1 MKKNITINFFG
12 TLYAIDEDAYELLN
26 RYLGDMKKYFS
37 RKEGGEEIA
46 DDIEHRVAELMLEL
60 KNDGRE
66 PIDIELVKE
75 IIGRI
80 GNPEELDDVASEE
93 GGESPTTGHRGREWF
108 SEQVS
113 KKRLYCNPDDKMLC
127 GVLSGISCYLG
138 IDPVWVRLA
147 VVALAILPIPFIY
160 ISFWTVL
167 IVYVILALIIPE
179 AKTPEERLRMHG
191 KPVTMENLNEEI
203 VSSADE
209 SERPAPKR
217 SKSSTFFDGL
227 VQVLV
232 VLIKAFLIF
241 MLASLALGG
250 FALLLLVL
258 FGASFFGVF
267 FNSGL
272 VRHTLGMGS
281 LGMGDSDLMILEHI
295 AGNGLT
301 WVSGIAFF
309 VAALVLVI
317 LIVHAIMRVM
327 GKGKSLGRMLWI
339 YLVVF
344 FVSLIIGFSSLVGF
358 GMEMDYT
365 SKQIHQE
372 YREQREE
379 QRNQEEIDWLTD
391 RGWEVIAHDHTNS
404 YMKRSEHYSG
414 DRSKEYIDGFSEHPN
429 MLYTV
434 ERTVRITPGIYSLEA
449 AVRTNGEGPEIYAFN
464 SKGERLSASFP
475 VYANYGG
482 EIWQEAMVRMEN
494 DSTLT
499 GEVKRIAEANR
510 KRGHGWSRVHINNI
524 EVTDSI
530 IRYGVTNRNGATG
543 YWNGTWFSATD
554 FKLSKVK

>member
-26 RYLGDMKKYFS
+26 RYLGDMKRYFS

-66 PIDIELVKE
+66 PIDIALVKE

-80 GNPEELDDVASEE
+80 GNPEELDEASGE
-93 GGESPTTGHRGREWF
+93 GESGSATGHRGREWF

-113 KKRLYCNPDDKMLC
+113 KKRLYCNPDDKLLC
-127 GVLSGISCYLG
+127 GVLSGIACYLG
-138 IDPVWVRLA
+138 IDPVWVRLI

-167 IVYVILALIIPE
+167 IIYVILALIVPE

-203 VSSADE
+203 VSSADGT
-209 SERPAPKR
+209 ERPVVKR
-217 SKSSTFFDGL
+217 SGF
-227 VQVLV
+227 VQVLI
-232 VLIKAFLIF
+232 VLIKAILIF
-241 MLASLALGG
+241 VLASMAFGFFAFLA
-250 FALLLLVL
+250 VIL
-258 FGASFFGVF
+258 FGASFFGMI
-267 FNSGL
+267 FNVHNPVL
-272 VRHTLGMGS
+272 QHAM
-281 LGMGDSDLMILEHI
+281 DSDELMMFDAI
-295 AGNGLT
+295 ANNGFT
-301 WVSGIAFF
+301 WVSGIALF
-309 VAALVLVI
+309 VAALVIVI
-317 LIVHAIMRVM
+317 LIIHVIMRVL

-339 YLVVF
+339 YLAIF
-344 FVSLIIGFSSLVGF
+344 FVSLIVGISSLVGF
-358 GMEMDYT
+358 GMEMDYK
-365 SKQIHQE
+365 SDQIDQE

-379 QRNQEEIDWLTD
+379 RRNQEEIDWLTD
-391 RGWEVIAHDHTNS
+391 RGWEVIAHDHTYN
-404 YMKRSEHYSG
+404 YMKSTEHYSG

-434 ERTVRITPGIYSLEA
+434 ERTVRITPGIYALEA

-464 SKGERLSASFP
+464 GWGERLSASFP
-475 VYANYGG
+475 VYANSGG

-510 KRGHGWSRVHINNI
+510 KRGHGWSRVRIDNI

>member
-26 RYLGDMKKYFS
+26 RYLGDMKRYFS

-66 PIDIELVKE
+66 PIDIALVKE

-80 GNPEELDDVASEE
+80 GNPEELDEASGE
-93 GGESPTTGHRGREWF
+93 GESGSATGHRGREWF

-113 KKRLYCNPDDKMLC
+113 KKRLYCNPDDKLLC
-127 GVLSGISCYLG
+127 GVLSGIACYLG
-138 IDPVWVRLA
+138 IDPVWVRLI

-203 VSSADE
+203 VSSADGT
-209 SERPAPKR
+209 ERPVVKR
-217 SKSSTFFDGL
+217 SGF
-227 VQVLV
+227 VQVLI
-232 VLIKAFLIF
+232 VLIKAILIF
-241 MLASLALGG
+241 VLASMAFGFFAFLA
-250 FALLLLVL
+250 VIL
-258 FGASFFGVF
+258 FGASFFGMI
-267 FNSGL
+267 FNVHNPVL
-272 VRHTLGMGS
+272 QHAM
-281 LGMGDSDLMILEHI
+281 DSDELMMFDAI
-295 AGNGLT
+295 ANNGFT
-301 WVSGIAFF
+301 WVSGIALF
-309 VAALVLVI
+309 VAALVIVI
-317 LIVHAIMRVM
+317 LIIHVIMRVL

-339 YLVVF
+339 YLAIF
-344 FVSLIIGFSSLVGF
+344 FVSLIVGISSLVGF
-358 GMEMDYT
+358 GIEMEYKSD
-365 SKQIHQE
+365 QINQE

-379 QRNQEEIDWLTD
+379 RRNQEEIDWLTD
-391 RGWEVIAHDHTNS
+391 RGWEVIAHDHTYN
-404 YMKRSEHYSG
+404 YMKSSEHYSG

-434 ERTVRITPGIYSLEA
+434 ERTVRITPGIYALEA

-475 VYANYGG
+475 VYANSGG
-482 EIWQEAMVRMEN
+482 EIWLEAMVRMEN

-510 KRGHGWSRVHINNI
+510 KRGHGWSRVRINNI

>member
-26 RYLGDMKKYFS
+26 RYLGDMKRYFS

-80 GNPEELDDVASEE
+80 GNPEELDEASGEGE
-93 GGESPTTGHRGREWF
+93 GGSTTGHRGREWF

-113 KKRLYCNPDDKMLC
+113 KKRLYCNPDDKLLC
-127 GVLSGISCYLG
+127 GVLSGIACYLG
-138 IDPVWVRLA
+138 IDPVWVRLI

-160 ISFWTVL
+160 ISFWTIL
-167 IVYVILALIIPE
+167 ILYFVLALIIPE

-203 VSSADE
+203 VNGADGT
-209 SERPAPKR
+209 ERPAANR
-217 SKSSTFFDGL
+217 SKSSMVLDGL
-227 VQVLV
+227 FKVLIL
-232 VLIKAFLIF
+232 LIKAILIL
-241 MLASLALGG
+241 MLAPLILIAFLFLLTVLLGAGALG
-250 FALLLLVL
+250 FI
-258 FGASFFGVF
+258 S
-267 FNSGL
+267 NSGIA
-272 VRHTLGMGS
+272 RHAMGIGNHDQMF
-281 LGMGDSDLMILEHI
+281 LDAI
-295 AGNGLT
+295 ASNGFT
-301 WVSGIAFF
+301 WVSGISLFIA
-309 VAALVLVI
+309 VLVLVI
-317 LIVHAIMRVM
+317 LIIHAIMRIL

-339 YLVVF
+339 YLAIF
-344 FVSLIIGFSSLVGF
+344 FVSLIVGISSLVGF
-358 GMEMDYT
+358 GVEMDYK
-365 SKQIHQE
+365 SDQIHQE
-372 YREQREE
+372 YNEQREE
-379 QRNQEEIDWLTD
+379 RRNQEEIDWLTD
-391 RGWEVIAHDHTNS
+391 RGWEIIAHDHTYN
-404 YMKRSEHYSG
+404 YMKSTEHYSG

-429 MLYTV
+429 MLYTL

-464 SKGERLSASFP
+464 SKGERLSAPFP
-475 VYANYGG
+475 VYANSGG

-499 GEVKRIAEANR
+499 GDVKRMAEANR
-510 KRGHGWSRVHINNI
+510 KRGHGWSRVRIDNI

-543 YWNGTWFSATD
+543 FWNGTWFSATD

>member
-26 RYLGDMKKYFS
+26 RYLGDMKRYFS

-66 PIDIELVKE
+66 PIDIALVKE

-80 GNPEELDDVASEE
+80 GNPEELDEASGE
-93 GGESPTTGHRGREWF
+93 GENGSATGHRGREWF

-113 KKRLYCNPDDKMLC
+113 KKRLYCNPDDKLLC
-127 GVLSGISCYLG
+127 GVLSGIACYLG
-138 IDPVWVRLA
+138 IDPVWVRLI

-167 IVYVILALIIPE
+167 IIYFVLALIIPE

-203 VSSADE
+203 VSSADGT
-209 SERPAPKR
+209 ERPVVKR
-217 SKSSTFFDGL
+217 SGF
-227 VQVLV
+227 VQVLI
-232 VLIKAFLIF
+232 VLIKAILIF
-241 MLASLALGG
+241 VLASMAFGFFAFLALI
-250 FALLLLVL
+250 L
-258 FGASFFGVF
+258 FGASFFGMI
-267 FNSGL
+267 FNVHNPVL
-272 VRHTLGMGS
+272 QHAM
-281 LGMGDSDLMILEHI
+281 DSDELMMFDAI
-295 AGNGLT
+295 ANNGFT
-301 WVSGIAFF
+301 WVSGIALF
-309 VAALVLVI
+309 VAALVIVI
-317 LIVHAIMRVM
+317 LIVHVIMRVL

-339 YLVVF
+339 YLAIF
-344 FVSLIIGFSSLVGF
+344 FVSLIVGISSLVGF
-358 GMEMDYT
+358 GIEMEYKSD
-365 SKQIHQE
+365 QIDQE

-379 QRNQEEIDWLTD
+379 RRTQEEIDWLTD
-391 RGWEVIAHDHTNS
+391 RGWEVIAHDHTYN
-404 YMKRSEHYSG
+404 YMKSSEHYSG

-434 ERTVRITPGIYSLEA
+434 ERTVRITPGIYALEA

-475 VYANYGG
+475 VYANSGG

-510 KRGHGWSRVHINNI
+510 KRGHGWSRVRIDNI

>member
-26 RYLGDMKKYFS
+26 RYLGDMKRYFS

-66 PIDIELVKE
+66 PIDIALVKE

-80 GNPEELDDVASEE
+80 GNPEELDEASGE
-93 GGESPTTGHRGREWF
+93 GESGSATGHRGREWF

-113 KKRLYCNPDDKMLC
+113 KKRLYCNPDDKLLC
-127 GVLSGISCYLG
+127 GVLSGIACYLG
-138 IDPVWVRLA
+138 IDPVWVRLI

-167 IVYVILALIIPE
+167 IIYFVLALIIPE

-203 VSSADE
+203 VNRTDGT
-209 SERPAPKR
+209 ERPADKH
-217 SKSSTFFDGL
+217 SGF
-227 VQVLV
+227 VQVLI
-232 VLIKAFLIF
+232 VLIKAILIF
-241 MLASLALGG
+241 MLASIAFGG
-250 FALLLLVL
+250 FALLLMVL
-258 FGASFFGVF
+258 FGASFLGFVFNGGVA
-267 FNSGL
+267 
-272 VRHTLGMGS
+272 RHAFGMGNH
-281 LGMGDSDLMILEHI
+281 DLMMVDAI
-295 AGNGLT
+295 ANNGLT
-301 WVSGIAFF
+301 WVSGIALF

-317 LIVHAIMRVM
+317 LIVHAIMRVL

-339 YLVVF
+339 YLAIF
-344 FVSLIIGFSSLVGF
+344 FVSLIVGISSLVGF
-358 GMEMDYT
+358 GVEMDYT
-365 SKQIHQE
+365 SKQMRQE
-372 YREQREE
+372 YNEQREE
-379 QRNQEEIDWLTD
+379 RRNQEEIDWLTD
-391 RGWEVIAHDHTNS
+391 RGWEVIAHDHTYN
-404 YMKRSEHYSG
+404 YMKSSEHYSG

-449 AVRTNGEGPEIYAFN
+449 AVRTNGEGPEVYAFN
-464 SKGERLSASFP
+464 SKGERLSAPFP
-475 VYANYGG
+475 VYANSGG

-510 KRGHGWSRVHINNI
+510 KRGYGWSRVHIDNI

-554 FKLSKVK
+554 FKLKKVK

>member
-26 RYLGDMKKYFS
+26 RYLGDMKRYFS

-46 DDIEHRVAELMLEL
+46 DDIEHRVAELMVEL

-80 GNPEELDDVASEE
+80 GNPEELDETS
-93 GGESPTTGHRGREWF
+93 GKGENGSATGHRGREWF

-113 KKRLYCNPDDKMLC
+113 KKRLYCNPDDKLLC
-127 GVLSGISCYLG
+127 GVLSGIACYLG
-138 IDPVWVRLA
+138 IDPVWVRLI

-167 IVYVILALIIPE
+167 IIYFVLALIIPE

-203 VSSADE
+203 VNGADGT
-209 SERPAPKR
+209 ERPATNR
-217 SKSSTFFDGL
+217 SKSSVVLDGL
-227 VQVLV
+227 FKVLI
-232 VLIKAFLIF
+232 VLIKAILIL
-241 MLASLALGG
+241 MLAPLILIAFLFLLTVLLGAGTLG
-250 FALLLLVL
+250 FM
-258 FGASFFGVF
+258 G
-267 FNSGL
+267 NSGIA
-272 VRHTLGMGS
+272 RHAMGMGNRDQMF
-281 LGMGDSDLMILEHI
+281 LDAI
-295 AGNGLT
+295 ASNGFT
-301 WVSGIAFF
+301 WVSGISLFIA
-309 VAALVLVI
+309 VLVLVI
-317 LIVHAIMRVM
+317 LIIHAIMRIL

-339 YLVVF
+339 YLAIF
-344 FVSLIIGFSSLVGF
+344 FVSLIVGISSLVGF
-358 GMEMDYT
+358 GVEMDYK
-365 SKQIHQE
+365 SDQIRQE
-372 YREQREE
+372 YNEQREE
-379 QRNQEEIDWLTD
+379 RRNQEEIDWLTD
-391 RGWEVIAHDHTNS
+391 RGWEVIAHDHTYN
-404 YMKRSEHYSG
+404 YMKSSEHYSG

-434 ERTVRITPGIYSLEA
+434 ERTVRITPGIYALEA
-449 AVRTNGEGPEIYAFN
+449 AVRTNGEGPEIYVFN

-475 VYANYGG
+475 VYANSGG

-494 DSTLT
+494 DNTLT

-510 KRGHGWSRVHINNI
+510 KRGHGWSRVRIDNI

>member
-26 RYLGDMKKYFS
+26 RYLGDMKRYFS

-66 PIDIELVKE
+66 PIDIALVKE

-80 GNPEELDDVASEE
+80 GNPEELDEASGE
-93 GGESPTTGHRGREWF
+93 GESGSATGHRGREWF

-113 KKRLYCNPDDKMLC
+113 KKRLYCNPDDKLLC
-127 GVLSGISCYLG
+127 GVLSGIACYLG
-138 IDPVWVRLA
+138 IDPVWVRLI

-167 IVYVILALIIPE
+167 IIYVILALIIPE

-203 VSSADE
+203 VNRTDGT
-209 SERPAPKR
+209 ERPADKH
-217 SKSSTFFDGL
+217 SGF
-227 VQVLV
+227 VQVLI
-232 VLIKAFLIF
+232 VLIKAILIF
-241 MLASLALGG
+241 MLASIAFGG
-250 FALLLLVL
+250 FALLLMVL
-258 FGASFFGVF
+258 FGASFLGFVFNGGVA
-267 FNSGL
+267 
-272 VRHTLGMGS
+272 RHAFGMGNH
-281 LGMGDSDLMILEHI
+281 DLMMVDAI
-295 AGNGLT
+295 ANNGLT
-301 WVSGIAFF
+301 WVSGIALF

-317 LIVHAIMRVM
+317 LIVHAIMSVL

-339 YLVVF
+339 YLAIF
-344 FVSLIIGFSSLVGF
+344 FVSLIVGISSLVGF
-358 GMEMDYT
+358 GVEMDYT
-365 SKQIHQE
+365 SKQMRQE
-372 YREQREE
+372 YNEQREE
-379 QRNQEEIDWLTD
+379 RRNQEEIDWLTD
-391 RGWEVIAHDHTNS
+391 RGWEVIAHDHTYN
-404 YMKRSEHYSG
+404 YMKSSEHYSG

-434 ERTVRITPGIYSLEA
+434 ERTVRITPGIYALEA

-475 VYANYGG
+475 VYANSGG

-510 KRGHGWSRVHINNI
+510 KRGHGWSRVRIDNI

>member
-26 RYLGDMKKYFS
+26 RYLGDMKRYFS

-66 PIDIELVKE
+66 PIDIALVKE

-80 GNPEELDDVASEE
+80 GNPEELDEASGE
-93 GGESPTTGHRGREWF
+93 GESGSATGHRGREWF

-113 KKRLYCNPDDKMLC
+113 KKRLYCNPDDKLLC
-127 GVLSGISCYLG
+127 GVLSGIACYLG
-138 IDPVWVRLA
+138 IDPVWVRLI

-167 IVYVILALIIPE
+167 IIYVILALIIPE

-203 VSSADE
+203 VSSADGT
-209 SERPAPKR
+209 ERPVVKR
-217 SKSSTFFDGL
+217 SGF
-227 VQVLV
+227 VQVLI
-232 VLIKAFLIF
+232 VLIKAILIF
-241 MLASLALGG
+241 VLASMAFGFFAFLALI
-250 FALLLLVL
+250 L
-258 FGASFFGVF
+258 FGASFFGMVF
-267 FNSGL
+267 NVHNSVL
-272 VRHTLGMGS
+272 QHVMGS
-281 LGMGDSDLMILEHI
+281 DDLMMFDAI
-295 AGNGLT
+295 ANNGFT
-301 WVSGIAFF
+301 WVSGIALF
-309 VAALVLVI
+309 VAALVIVI
-317 LIVHAIMRVM
+317 LIIHVIMRVL

-339 YLVVF
+339 YLAIF
-344 FVSLIIGFSSLVGF
+344 FVSLIVGISSLVGF

-365 SKQIHQE
+365 SDQIRQE

-379 QRNQEEIDWLTD
+379 RRNQEEIDWLTD
-391 RGWEVIAHDHTNS
+391 RGWEVIAHDHTYN
-404 YMKRSEHYSG
+404 YMKSSEHYSG

-434 ERTVRITPGIYSLEA
+434 ERTVRITPGIYALEA

-475 VYANYGG
+475 VYANSGG

-510 KRGHGWSRVHINNI
+510 KRGHGWSRVRIDNI

>member
-26 RYLGDMKKYFS
+26 RYLGDMKRYFS

-66 PIDIELVKE
+66 PIDIALVKE

-80 GNPEELDDVASEE
+80 GNPEELDEASGE
-93 GGESPTTGHRGREWF
+93 GESGSATGHRGREWF

-113 KKRLYCNPDDKMLC
+113 KKRLYCNPDDKLLC
-127 GVLSGISCYLG
+127 GVLSGIACYLG
-138 IDPVWVRLA
+138 IDPVWVRLI

-167 IVYVILALIIPE
+167 IIYVILALIIPE

-203 VSSADE
+203 VSSADGT
-209 SERPAPKR
+209 ERPVVKR
-217 SKSSTFFDGL
+217 SGF
-227 VQVLV
+227 VQVLI
-232 VLIKAFLIF
+232 VLIKAILIF
-241 MLASLALGG
+241 VLASMAFGFFAFLALI
-250 FALLLLVL
+250 L
-258 FGASFFGVF
+258 FGASFFGMVF
-267 FNSGL
+267 NVHNSVL
-272 VRHTLGMGS
+272 QHVMGS
-281 LGMGDSDLMILEHI
+281 DDLMMFDAI
-295 AGNGLT
+295 ANNGFT
-301 WVSGIAFF
+301 WVSGIALF
-309 VAALVLVI
+309 VAALVIVI
-317 LIVHAIMRVM
+317 LIIHVIMRVL

-339 YLVVF
+339 YLAIF
-344 FVSLIIGFSSLVGF
+344 FVSLIVGISSLVGF
-358 GMEMDYT
+358 GIEMEYKSD
-365 SKQIHQE
+365 QINQE

-379 QRNQEEIDWLTD
+379 RRNQEEIDWLTD
-391 RGWEVIAHDHTNS
+391 RGWEVIAHDHTYN
-404 YMKRSEHYSG
+404 YMKSTEHYSG

-434 ERTVRITPGIYSLEA
+434 ERTVRITPGFYALEA

-475 VYANYGG
+475 VYANSGG
-482 EIWQEAMVRMEN
+482 EIWLEAMVRMEN

-510 KRGHGWSRVHINNI
+510 KRGHGWSRVRINNI

>member
-26 RYLGDMKKYFS
+26 RYLGDMKRYFS

-66 PIDIELVKE
+66 PIDIALVKE

-80 GNPEELDDVASEE
+80 GNPEELDEASGE
-93 GGESPTTGHRGREWF
+93 GESGSATGHRGREWF

-113 KKRLYCNPDDKMLC
+113 KKRLYCNPDDKLLC
-127 GVLSGISCYLG
+127 GVLSGIACYLG
-138 IDPVWVRLA
+138 IDPVWVRLI

-167 IVYVILALIIPE
+167 IIYVILALIVPE

-203 VSSADE
+203 VSSADGT
-209 SERPAPKR
+209 ERPVVKR
-217 SKSSTFFDGL
+217 SGF
-227 VQVLV
+227 VQVLI
-232 VLIKAFLIF
+232 VLIKAILIF
-241 MLASLALGG
+241 VLASMAFGFFAFLALI
-250 FALLLLVL
+250 L
-258 FGASFFGVF
+258 FGASFFGMVF
-267 FNSGL
+267 NVHNPVL
-272 VRHTLGMGS
+272 QHAM
-281 LGMGDSDLMILEHI
+281 DSDDLMMFDAI
-295 AGNGLT
+295 ANNGFT
-301 WVSGIAFF
+301 WVSGIALF
-309 VAALVLVI
+309 VAALVIVI
-317 LIVHAIMRVM
+317 LIIHVIMRVL

-339 YLVVF
+339 YLAIF
-344 FVSLIIGFSSLVGF
+344 FVSLIVGISSLVGF
-358 GMEMDYT
+358 GIEMEYKSD
-365 SKQIHQE
+365 QIDQE

-379 QRNQEEIDWLTD
+379 RRNQEEIDWLTD
-391 RGWEVIAHDHTNS
+391 RGWEVIAHDHTYN
-404 YMKRSEHYSG
+404 YMKSTEHYSG

-434 ERTVRITPGIYSLEA
+434 ERTVRITPGIYALEA

-475 VYANYGG
+475 VYANSGG

-510 KRGHGWSRVHINNI
+510 KRGHGWSRVRINNI

>member
-26 RYLGDMKKYFS
+26 RYLGDMKRYFS

-66 PIDIELVKE
+66 PIDIALVKE

-80 GNPEELDDVASEE
+80 GNPEELDEASGE
-93 GGESPTTGHRGREWF
+93 GESASATGHRGREWF

-113 KKRLYCNPDDKMLC
+113 KKRLYCNPDDKLLC
-127 GVLSGISCYLG
+127 GVLSGIACYLG
-138 IDPVWVRLA
+138 IDPVWVRLI

-167 IVYVILALIIPE
+167 IIYFVLALIIPE

-203 VSSADE
+203 VNRTDGT
-209 SERPAPKR
+209 ERPADKH
-217 SKSSTFFDGL
+217 SGF
-227 VQVLV
+227 VQVLI
-232 VLIKAFLIF
+232 VLIKAILIF
-241 MLASLALGG
+241 MLASIAFGG
-250 FALLLLVL
+250 FALLLMVL
-258 FGASFFGVF
+258 FGASFLGFVFNGGVA
-267 FNSGL
+267 
-272 VRHTLGMGS
+272 RHAFGMGNH
-281 LGMGDSDLMILEHI
+281 DLMMFDAI
-295 AGNGLT
+295 ANNGLT
-301 WVSGIAFF
+301 WVSGIALF

-317 LIVHAIMRVM
+317 LIVHAIMRVL

-339 YLVVF
+339 YLAIF
-344 FVSLIIGFSSLVGF
+344 FVSLIVGISSLVGF
-358 GMEMDYT
+358 GVEMDYT
-365 SKQIHQE
+365 SKQIRQE
-372 YREQREE
+372 YNEQREE
-379 QRNQEEIDWLTD
+379 RRNQEEIDWLTD
-391 RGWEVIAHDHTNS
+391 RGWEVIAHDHTYN
-404 YMKRSEHYSG
+404 YMKSSEHYSG

-449 AVRTNGEGPEIYAFN
+449 AVRTNGEGPEVYAFN
-464 SKGERLSASFP
+464 SKGERLSAPFP
-475 VYANYGG
+475 VYANSGG

-554 FKLSKVK
+554 FKLKKVK

>member
-26 RYLGDMKKYFS
+26 RYLGDMKRYFS

-66 PIDIELVKE
+66 PIDIALVKE

-80 GNPEELDDVASEE
+80 GNPEELDEASGE
-93 GGESPTTGHRGREWF
+93 GESGSATGHRGREWF

-113 KKRLYCNPDDKMLC
+113 KKRLYCNPDDKLLC
-127 GVLSGISCYLG
+127 GVLSGIACYLG
-138 IDPVWVRLA
+138 IDPVWVRLI

-167 IVYVILALIIPE
+167 IIYFVLALIIPE

-203 VSSADE
+203 VNRTDGT
-209 SERPAPKR
+209 ERPADKH
-217 SKSSTFFDGL
+217 SGF
-227 VQVLV
+227 VQVLI
-232 VLIKAFLIF
+232 VLIKAILIF
-241 MLASLALGG
+241 MLASIAFGG
-250 FALLLLVL
+250 FALLLMVL
-258 FGASFFGVF
+258 FGASFLGFVFNGGVA
-267 FNSGL
+267 
-272 VRHTLGMGS
+272 RHAFGMGNH
-281 LGMGDSDLMILEHI
+281 DLMMVDAI
-295 AGNGLT
+295 ANNGLT
-301 WVSGIAFF
+301 WVSGIALF

-317 LIVHAIMRVM
+317 LIVHAIMRVL

-339 YLVVF
+339 YLAIF
-344 FVSLIIGFSSLVGF
+344 FVSLIVGISSLVGF
-358 GMEMDYT
+358 GVEMDYT
-365 SKQIHQE
+365 SKQMRQE
-372 YREQREE
+372 YNEQREE
-379 QRNQEEIDWLTD
+379 RRNQEEIDWLTD
-391 RGWEVIAHDHTNS
+391 RGWEVIAHDHTYN
-404 YMKRSEHYSG
+404 YMKSSEHYSG

-449 AVRTNGEGPEIYAFN
+449 AVRTNGEGPEVYAFN
-464 SKGERLSASFP
+464 SKGERLSAPFP
-475 VYANYGG
+475 VYANSGG

-554 FKLSKVK
+554 FKLKKVK

>member
-26 RYLGDMKKYFS
+26 RYLGDMKRYFS

-66 PIDIELVKE
+66 PIDIALVKE

-80 GNPEELDDVASEE
+80 GNPEELDEASGE
-93 GGESPTTGHRGREWF
+93 GESGSATGHRGREWF

-113 KKRLYCNPDDKMLC
+113 KKRLYCNPDDKLLC
-127 GVLSGISCYLG
+127 GVLSGIACYLG
-138 IDPVWVRLA
+138 IDPVWVRLI

-167 IVYVILALIIPE
+167 IIYFVLALIIPE

-203 VSSADE
+203 VNRTDGT
-209 SERPAPKR
+209 ERPADKH
-217 SKSSTFFDGL
+217 SGF
-227 VQVLV
+227 VQVLI
-232 VLIKAFLIF
+232 VLIKAILIF
-241 MLASLALGG
+241 MLASIAFGG
-250 FALLLLVL
+250 FALLLMVL
-258 FGASFFGVF
+258 FGASFLGFVFNGGVA
-267 FNSGL
+267 
-272 VRHTLGMGS
+272 RHAFGMGNH
-281 LGMGDSDLMILEHI
+281 DLMMFDAI
-295 AGNGLT
+295 ANNGLT
-301 WVSGIAFF
+301 WVSGIALF

-317 LIVHAIMRVM
+317 LIVHAIMRVL

-339 YLVVF
+339 YLAIF
-344 FVSLIIGFSSLVGF
+344 FVSLIVGISSLVGF
-358 GMEMDYT
+358 GVEMDYT
-365 SKQIHQE
+365 SKQIRQE
-372 YREQREE
+372 YNEQREE
-379 QRNQEEIDWLTD
+379 RRNQEEIDWLTD
-391 RGWEVIAHDHTNS
+391 RGWEVIAHDHTYN
-404 YMKRSEHYSG
+404 YMKSSEHYSG

-449 AVRTNGEGPEIYAFN
+449 AVRTNGEGPEVYAFN
-464 SKGERLSASFP
+464 SKGERLSAPFP
-475 VYANYGG
+475 VYANSGG

-494 DSTLT
+494 DNTLT

-510 KRGHGWSRVHINNI
+510 KRGHGWSRVRINNI

-554 FKLSKVK
+554 FKLKKVK

>member
-1 MKKNITINFFG
+1 MKKNLTINFFG

-26 RYLGDMKKYFS
+26 RYLGDMKRYFS

-66 PIDIELVKE
+66 PIDIALVKE

-80 GNPEELDDVASEE
+80 GNPEELDEASGE
-93 GGESPTTGHRGREWF
+93 GESGSATGHRGREWF

-113 KKRLYCNPDDKMLC
+113 KKRLYCNPDDKLLC
-127 GVLSGISCYLG
+127 GVLSGIACYLG
-138 IDPVWVRLA
+138 IDPVWVRLI

-167 IVYVILALIIPE
+167 IIYFVLALIIPE

-203 VSSADE
+203 VNRTDGT
-209 SERPAPKR
+209 ERPADKH
-217 SKSSTFFDGL
+217 SGF
-227 VQVLV
+227 VQVLI
-232 VLIKAFLIF
+232 VLIKAILIF
-241 MLASLALGG
+241 MLASIAFGG
-250 FALLLLVL
+250 FALLLMVL
-258 FGASFFGVF
+258 FGASFLGFVFNGGVA
-267 FNSGL
+267 
-272 VRHTLGMGS
+272 RHAFGMGNH
-281 LGMGDSDLMILEHI
+281 DLMMVDAI
-295 AGNGLT
+295 ANNGLT
-301 WVSGIAFF
+301 WVSGIALF

-317 LIVHAIMRVM
+317 LIVHAIMRVL

-339 YLVVF
+339 YLAIF
-344 FVSLIIGFSSLVGF
+344 FVSLIVGISSLVGF
-358 GMEMDYT
+358 GVEMDYT
-365 SKQIHQE
+365 SKQMRQE
-372 YREQREE
+372 YNEQREE
-379 QRNQEEIDWLTD
+379 RRNQEEIDWLTD
-391 RGWEVIAHDHTNS
+391 RGWEVIAHDHTYN
-404 YMKRSEHYSG
+404 YMKSSEHYSG

-449 AVRTNGEGPEIYAFN
+449 AVRTNGEGPEVYAFN
-464 SKGERLSASFP
+464 SKGERLSAPFP
-475 VYANYGG
+475 VYANSGG

-554 FKLSKVK
+554 FKLKKVK

>member
-26 RYLGDMKKYFS
+26 RYLGDMKRYFS

-66 PIDIELVKE
+66 PIDIALVKE

-80 GNPEELDDVASEE
+80 GNPEELDEASGE
-93 GGESPTTGHRGREWF
+93 GESGSATRHRGREWF

-113 KKRLYCNPDDKMLC
+113 KKRLYCNPDDKLLC
-127 GVLSGISCYLG
+127 GVLSGIACYLG
-138 IDPVWVRLA
+138 IDPVWVRLI

-167 IVYVILALIIPE
+167 IIYVILALIVPE

-203 VSSADE
+203 VSSADGT
-209 SERPAPKR
+209 ERPVVKR
-217 SKSSTFFDGL
+217 SGF
-227 VQVLV
+227 VQVLI
-232 VLIKAFLIF
+232 VLIKAILIF
-241 MLASLALGG
+241 VLASMAFGFFAFLALI
-250 FALLLLVL
+250 L
-258 FGASFFGVF
+258 FGASFFGMI
-267 FNSGL
+267 FNVHNPVL
-272 VRHTLGMGS
+272 QHAM
-281 LGMGDSDLMILEHI
+281 DSDELMMFDAI
-295 AGNGLT
+295 ANNGFT
-301 WVSGIAFF
+301 WVSGIALF

-317 LIVHAIMRVM
+317 LIVHAIMRVL

-339 YLVVF
+339 YLAIF
-344 FVSLIIGFSSLVGF
+344 FVSLIVGISSLVGF
-358 GMEMDYT
+358 GVEMDYT
-365 SKQIHQE
+365 SKQIRQE
-372 YREQREE
+372 YNEQREE
-379 QRNQEEIDWLTD
+379 RRNQEEIDWLTD
-391 RGWEVIAHDHTNS
+391 RGWEVIAHDHTYN
-404 YMKRSEHYSG
+404 YMKSSEHYSG

-449 AVRTNGEGPEIYAFN
+449 AVRTNGEGPEVYAFN
-464 SKGERLSASFP
+464 SKGERLSAPFP
-475 VYANYGG
+475 VYANSGG

-554 FKLSKVK
+554 FKLKKVK

>member
-26 RYLGDMKKYFS
+26 RYLGDMKRYFS

-66 PIDIELVKE
+66 PIDIALVKE

-80 GNPEELDDVASEE
+80 GNPEELDETSGE
-93 GGESPTTGHRGREWF
+93 GENGSATGHRGREWF

-113 KKRLYCNPDDKMLC
+113 KKRLYCNPDDKLLC
-127 GVLSGISCYLG
+127 GVLSGIACYLG
-138 IDPVWVRLA
+138 IDPVWVRLI

-167 IVYVILALIIPE
+167 IIYVILALIVPE

-203 VSSADE
+203 VSSADGT
-209 SERPAPKR
+209 ERPVVKR
-217 SKSSTFFDGL
+217 SGF
-227 VQVLV
+227 VQVLI
-232 VLIKAFLIF
+232 VLIKAILIF
-241 MLASLALGG
+241 VLASMAFGFFAFLA
-250 FALLLLVL
+250 VIL
-258 FGASFFGVF
+258 FGASFFGMI
-267 FNSGL
+267 FNVHNPVL
-272 VRHTLGMGS
+272 QHAM
-281 LGMGDSDLMILEHI
+281 DSDELMMFDAI
-295 AGNGLT
+295 ANNGFT
-301 WVSGIAFF
+301 WVSGIALF
-309 VAALVLVI
+309 VAALVIVI
-317 LIVHAIMRVM
+317 LIIHVIMRVL

-339 YLVVF
+339 YLAIF
-344 FVSLIIGFSSLVGF
+344 FVSLIVGISSLVGF
-358 GMEMDYT
+358 GIEMEYKSD
-365 SKQIHQE
+365 QIDQE

-379 QRNQEEIDWLTD
+379 RRNQEEIDWLTD
-391 RGWEVIAHDHTNS
+391 RGWEVIAHDHTYN
-404 YMKRSEHYSG
+404 YMKSTEHYSG
-414 DRSKEYIDGFSEHPN
+414 DCSKEYIDGFSEHPN

-434 ERTVRITPGIYSLEA
+434 ERTVRITPGIYALEA

-464 SKGERLSASFP
+464 GKGERLSASFP
-475 VYANYGG
+475 VYANSGG

-510 KRGHGWSRVHINNI
+510 KRGHGWSRVRIDNI

>member
-26 RYLGDMKKYFS
+26 RYLGDMKRYFS

-66 PIDIELVKE
+66 PIDIALVKE

-80 GNPEELDDVASEE
+80 GNPEELDEASGE
-93 GGESPTTGHRGREWF
+93 GENGSATGHRGREWF

-113 KKRLYCNPDDKMLC
+113 KKRLYCNPDDKLLC
-127 GVLSGISCYLG
+127 GVLSGIACYLG
-138 IDPVWVRLA
+138 IDPVWVRLI

-167 IVYVILALIIPE
+167 IIYVILALIVPE

-203 VSSADE
+203 VSSADGT
-209 SERPAPKR
+209 ERPVVKR
-217 SKSSTFFDGL
+217 SGF
-227 VQVLV
+227 VQVLI
-232 VLIKAFLIF
+232 VLIKAILVFV
-241 MLASLALGG
+241 LASMALVG
-250 FALLLLVL
+250 FCWLLIVL
-258 FGASFFGVF
+258 FGVSFFGF
-267 FNSGL
+267 IFNSG
-272 VRHTLGMGS
+272 VVQHGMGMGS
-281 LGMGDSDLMILEHI
+281 DDLLMLNHI
-295 AGNGLT
+295 ANNGFT
-301 WVSGIAFF
+301 WVSGIALF
-309 VAALVLVI
+309 VAALVIVI
-317 LIVHAIMRVM
+317 LIIHVIMRVL

-339 YLVVF
+339 YLAIF
-344 FVSLIIGFSSLVGF
+344 FVSLIVGISSLVGF
-358 GMEMDYT
+358 GIEMEYKSD
-365 SKQIHQE
+365 QIDQE

-379 QRNQEEIDWLTD
+379 RRNQEEIDWLTD
-391 RGWEVIAHDHTNS
+391 RGWEVIAHDHTYN
-404 YMKRSEHYSG
+404 YMKSSEHYSG

-434 ERTVRITPGIYSLEA
+434 ERTVRITPGIYALEA

-475 VYANYGG
+475 VYANSGG
-482 EIWQEAMVRMEN
+482 EIWLEAMVRMEN

-510 KRGHGWSRVHINNI
+510 KRGHGWSRVRINNI

-554 FKLSKVK
+554 FKLTKVK

>member
-26 RYLGDMKKYFS
+26 RYLGDMKRYFS

-66 PIDIELVKE
+66 PIDIALVKE

-80 GNPEELDDVASEE
+80 GNPEELDEASGE
-93 GGESPTTGHRGREWF
+93 GENGSATGHRGREWF

-113 KKRLYCNPDDKMLC
+113 KKRLYCNPDDKLLC
-127 GVLSGISCYLG
+127 GVLSGIACYLG
-138 IDPVWVRLA
+138 IDPVWVRLI

-167 IVYVILALIIPE
+167 IIYVILALIIPE
-179 AKTPEERLRMHG
+179 AKTPEERWRMHG

-203 VSSADE
+203 VSSADGT
-209 SERPAPKR
+209 ERPVVKR
-217 SKSSTFFDGL
+217 SGF
-227 VQVLV
+227 VQVLI
-232 VLIKAFLIF
+232 VLIKAILIF
-241 MLASLALGG
+241 VLASMAFGFFAFLALI
-250 FALLLLVL
+250 L
-258 FGASFFGVF
+258 FGVSFFGMI
-267 FNSGL
+267 FNVHNPVL
-272 VRHTLGMGS
+272 QHAM
-281 LGMGDSDLMILEHI
+281 DSDELMMFDAI
-295 AGNGLT
+295 ANNGFT
-301 WVSGIAFF
+301 WVSGIALF
-309 VAALVLVI
+309 VAALVIVI
-317 LIVHAIMRVM
+317 LIIHVIMRVL

-339 YLVVF
+339 YLAIF
-344 FVSLIIGFSSLVGF
+344 FVSLIVGISSLVGF

-365 SKQIHQE
+365 SDQIRQE

-379 QRNQEEIDWLTD
+379 RRNQEEIDWLTD
-391 RGWEVIAHDHTNS
+391 RGWEVIAHDHTYN
-404 YMKRSEHYSG
+404 YMKSSEHYSG

-434 ERTVRITPGIYSLEA
+434 ERTVRITPGIYALEA

-475 VYANYGG
+475 VYANSGG

-510 KRGHGWSRVHINNI
+510 KRGHGWSRVRIDNI

>member
-26 RYLGDMKKYFS
+26 RYLGDMKRYFS

-66 PIDIELVKE
+66 PIDIALVKE

-80 GNPEELDDVASEE
+80 GNPEELDEASGEE
-93 GGESPTTGHRGREWF
+93 ESGSATGHRGREWF

-113 KKRLYCNPDDKMLC
+113 KKRLYCNPDDKLLC
-127 GVLSGISCYLG
+127 GVLSGIACYLG
-138 IDPVWVRLA
+138 IDPVWVRLI

-167 IVYVILALIIPE
+167 IIYFVLALIIPE

-203 VSSADE
+203 VNRTDGT
-209 SERPAPKR
+209 ERPADKH
-217 SKSSTFFDGL
+217 SGF
-227 VQVLV
+227 VQVLI
-232 VLIKAFLIF
+232 VLIKAILIF
-241 MLASLALGG
+241 MLASIAFGG
-250 FALLLLVL
+250 FALLLMVL
-258 FGASFFGVF
+258 FGASFLGFVFNGGVA
-267 FNSGL
+267 
-272 VRHTLGMGS
+272 RHAFGMGNH
-281 LGMGDSDLMILEHI
+281 DLMMFDAI
-295 AGNGLT
+295 ANNGLT
-301 WVSGIAFF
+301 WVSGIALF

-317 LIVHAIMRVM
+317 LIVHAIMRVL

-339 YLVVF
+339 YLAIF
-344 FVSLIIGFSSLVGF
+344 FVSLIVGISSLVGF
-358 GMEMDYT
+358 GVEMDYT
-365 SKQIHQE
+365 SKQIRQE
-372 YREQREE
+372 YKEQREE
-379 QRNQEEIDWLTD
+379 RRNQEEIDWLTD
-391 RGWEVIAHDHTNS
+391 RGWEVIAHDHTYN
-404 YMKRSEHYSG
+404 YMKSSEHYSG

-449 AVRTNGEGPEIYAFN
+449 AVRTNGEGPEVYAFN
-464 SKGERLSASFP
+464 SKGERLSAPFP
-475 VYANYGG
+475 VYANSGG
-482 EIWQEAMVRMEN
+482 EIWQEAMARMEN

-554 FKLSKVK
+554 FKLKKVK

>member
-26 RYLGDMKKYFS
+26 RYLGDMKRYFS

-80 GNPEELDDVASEE
+80 GNPEELDEASGE
-93 GGESPTTGHRGREWF
+93 GESGSATGHRGREWF

-113 KKRLYCNPDDKMLC
+113 KKRLYCNPDDKLLC
-127 GVLSGISCYLG
+127 GVLSGIACYLG
-138 IDPVWVRLA
+138 IDPVWVRLI

-167 IVYVILALIIPE
+167 IIYVILALIIPE
-179 AKTPEERLRMHG
+179 ARTPEERLRMHG

-203 VSSADE
+203 VSSADGT
-209 SERPAPKR
+209 ERPVVKR
-217 SKSSTFFDGL
+217 SGF
-227 VQVLV
+227 VQVLI
-232 VLIKAFLIF
+232 VLIKAILIF
-241 MLASLALGG
+241 VLASMAFGFFAFLALI
-250 FALLLLVL
+250 L
-258 FGASFFGVF
+258 FGVSFFGMVF
-267 FNSGL
+267 NVHNPVL
-272 VRHTLGMGS
+272 QHAM
-281 LGMGDSDLMILEHI
+281 DSDELMMFDAI
-295 AGNGLT
+295 ANNGFT
-301 WVSGIAFF
+301 WVSGIALF
-309 VAALVLVI
+309 VAALVIVI
-317 LIVHAIMRVM
+317 LIVHVIMRVL

-339 YLVVF
+339 YLAIF
-344 FVSLIIGFSSLVGF
+344 FVSLIVGISSLVGF

-365 SKQIHQE
+365 SKQIRQE
-372 YREQREE
+372 YNEQREE
-379 QRNQEEIDWLTD
+379 RRNQEEIDWLTD
-391 RGWEVIAHDHTNS
+391 RGWEVIAHDHTYN
-404 YMKRSEHYSG
+404 YMKGTEHYSG

-434 ERTVRITPGIYSLEA
+434 ERTVHITPGTYSLEA

-475 VYANYGG
+475 VYANSGG

-510 KRGHGWSRVHINNI
+510 KRGHGWSRVRIDNI

>member
-26 RYLGDMKKYFS
+26 RYLGDMKRYFS

-66 PIDIELVKE
+66 PIDIALVKE

-80 GNPEELDDVASEE
+80 GNPEELDEASGE
-93 GGESPTTGHRGREWF
+93 GESGSATGHRGREWF

-113 KKRLYCNPDDKMLC
+113 KKRLYCNPDDKLLC
-127 GVLSGISCYLG
+127 GVLSGIACYLG
-138 IDPVWVRLA
+138 IDPVWVRLI

-167 IVYVILALIIPE
+167 IIYFVLALIIPE

-203 VSSADE
+203 VNRTDGT
-209 SERPAPKR
+209 ERPADKH
-217 SKSSTFFDGL
+217 SGF
-227 VQVLV
+227 VQVLI
-232 VLIKAFLIF
+232 VLIKAILIF
-241 MLASLALGG
+241 MLASIAFGG
-250 FALLLLVL
+250 FALLLMVL
-258 FGASFFGVF
+258 FGASFLGFVFNGGVA
-267 FNSGL
+267 
-272 VRHTLGMGS
+272 RHAFGMGNH
-281 LGMGDSDLMILEHI
+281 DLMMFDAI
-295 AGNGLT
+295 ANNGLT
-301 WVSGIAFF
+301 WVSGIALF

-317 LIVHAIMRVM
+317 LIVHAIMRVL

-339 YLVVF
+339 YLAIF
-344 FVSLIIGFSSLVGF
+344 FVSLIVGISSLVGF
-358 GMEMDYT
+358 GVEMDYT
-365 SKQIHQE
+365 SKQIRQE
-372 YREQREE
+372 YNEQREE
-379 QRNQEEIDWLTD
+379 RRNQEEIDWLTD
-391 RGWEVIAHDHTNS
+391 RGWEVIAHDHTYN
-404 YMKRSEHYSG
+404 YMKSSEHYSG

-434 ERTVRITPGIYSLEA
+434 ERTVRITPGIYALEA
-449 AVRTNGEGPEIYAFN
+449 AVRTNGEGPEIYVFN

-475 VYANYGG
+475 VYANSGG

-554 FKLSKVK
+554 FKLKKVK

>member
-26 RYLGDMKKYFS
+26 RYLGDMKRYFS

-66 PIDIELVKE
+66 PIDIALVKE

-80 GNPEELDDVASEE
+80 GNPEELDEASGE
-93 GGESPTTGHRGREWF
+93 GENGSATGHRGREWF

-113 KKRLYCNPDDKMLC
+113 KKRLYCNPDDKLLC
-127 GVLSGISCYLG
+127 GVLSGIACYLG
-138 IDPVWVRLA
+138 IDPVWVRLI

-167 IVYVILALIIPE
+167 IIYVILALIVPE

-203 VSSADE
+203 VSSADGT
-209 SERPAPKR
+209 ERPVVKR
-217 SKSSTFFDGL
+217 SGF
-227 VQVLV
+227 VQVLI
-232 VLIKAFLIF
+232 VLIKAILIF
-241 MLASLALGG
+241 VLASMAFGFFAFLA
-250 FALLLLVL
+250 VIL
-258 FGASFFGVF
+258 FGASFFGMI
-267 FNSGL
+267 FNVHNPVL
-272 VRHTLGMGS
+272 QHAM
-281 LGMGDSDLMILEHI
+281 DSDELMMFDAI
-295 AGNGLT
+295 ANNGFT
-301 WVSGIAFF
+301 WVSGIALF
-309 VAALVLVI
+309 VAALVIVI
-317 LIVHAIMRVM
+317 LIVHVIMRVL

-339 YLVVF
+339 YLAIF
-344 FVSLIIGFSSLVGF
+344 FVSLIVGISSLVGF
-358 GMEMDYT
+358 GIEMEYKSD
-365 SKQIHQE
+365 QINQE

-379 QRNQEEIDWLTD
+379 RRNQEEIDWLTD
-391 RGWEVIAHDHTNS
+391 RGWEVIAHDHTYN
-404 YMKRSEHYSG
+404 YMKSSEHYSG

-434 ERTVRITPGIYSLEA
+434 ERTVRITPGIYALEA

-475 VYANYGG
+475 VYANSGG

-510 KRGHGWSRVHINNI
+510 KRGHGWSRVRIDNI

>member
-26 RYLGDMKKYFS
+26 RYLGDMKRYFS

-66 PIDIELVKE
+66 PIDIALVKE

-80 GNPEELDDVASEE
+80 GNPEELDEASGE
-93 GGESPTTGHRGREWF
+93 GESGSATGHRGREWF

-113 KKRLYCNPDDKMLC
+113 KKRLYCNPDDKLLC
-127 GVLSGISCYLG
+127 GVLSGIACYLG
-138 IDPVWVRLA
+138 IDPVWVRLI

-167 IVYVILALIIPE
+167 IIYVILALIIPE

-203 VSSADE
+203 VSSADGT
-209 SERPAPKR
+209 ERPVVKR
-217 SKSSTFFDGL
+217 SGF
-227 VQVLV
+227 VQVLI
-232 VLIKAFLIF
+232 VLIKAILIF
-241 MLASLALGG
+241 VLASMAFGFFAFLALI
-250 FALLLLVL
+250 L
-258 FGASFFGVF
+258 FGASFFGMVF
-267 FNSGL
+267 NVHNSVL
-272 VRHTLGMGS
+272 QHVMGS
-281 LGMGDSDLMILEHI
+281 DDLMMFDAI
-295 AGNGLT
+295 ANNGFT
-301 WVSGIAFF
+301 WVSGIALF
-309 VAALVLVI
+309 VAALVIVI
-317 LIVHAIMRVM
+317 LIIHVIMRVL

-339 YLVVF
+339 YLAIF
-344 FVSLIIGFSSLVGF
+344 FVSLIVGISSLVGF
-358 GMEMDYT
+358 GIEMEYKSD
-365 SKQIHQE
+365 QINQE

-379 QRNQEEIDWLTD
+379 RRNQEEIDWLTD
-391 RGWEVIAHDHTNS
+391 RGWEVIAHDHTYN
-404 YMKRSEHYSG
+404 YMKSTEHYSG

-434 ERTVRITPGIYSLEA
+434 ERTVRITPGIYALEA

-475 VYANYGG
+475 VYANSGG

-510 KRGHGWSRVHINNI
+510 KRGHGWSRVRIDNI

>member
-26 RYLGDMKKYFS
+26 RYLGDMKRYFS

-66 PIDIELVKE
+66 PIDIALVKE

-80 GNPEELDDVASEE
+80 GNPEELDEASGE
-93 GGESPTTGHRGREWF
+93 GESASATGHRGREWF

-113 KKRLYCNPDDKMLC
+113 KKRLYCNPDDKLLC
-127 GVLSGISCYLG
+127 GVLSGIACYLG
-138 IDPVWVRLA
+138 IDPVWVRLI

-167 IVYVILALIIPE
+167 IIYFVLALIIPE

-203 VSSADE
+203 VNRTDGT
-209 SERPAPKR
+209 ERPADKH
-217 SKSSTFFDGL
+217 SGF
-227 VQVLV
+227 VQVLI
-232 VLIKAFLIF
+232 VLIKAILIF
-241 MLASLALGG
+241 MLASIAFGG
-250 FALLLLVL
+250 FALLLMVL
-258 FGASFFGVF
+258 FGASFLGFVFNGGVA
-267 FNSGL
+267 
-272 VRHTLGMGS
+272 RHAFGMGNH
-281 LGMGDSDLMILEHI
+281 DLMMFDAI
-295 AGNGLT
+295 ANNGLT
-301 WVSGIAFF
+301 WVSGIALF

-317 LIVHAIMRVM
+317 LIVHAIMRVL

-339 YLVVF
+339 YLAIF
-344 FVSLIIGFSSLVGF
+344 FVSLIVGISSLVGF
-358 GMEMDYT
+358 GVEMDYT
-365 SKQIHQE
+365 SKQIRQE
-372 YREQREE
+372 YNEQREE
-379 QRNQEEIDWLTD
+379 RRNQEEIDWLTD
-391 RGWEVIAHDHTNS
+391 RGWEVIAHDHTYN
-404 YMKRSEHYSG
+404 YMKSSEHYSG

-449 AVRTNGEGPEIYAFN
+449 AVRTNGEGPEVYAFN
-464 SKGERLSASFP
+464 SKGERLSAPFP
-475 VYANYGG
+475 VYANSGG

-494 DSTLT
+494 DNTLT

-510 KRGHGWSRVHINNI
+510 KRGHGWSRVRIDNI

>member
-26 RYLGDMKKYFS
+26 RYLGDMKRYFS

-66 PIDIELVKE
+66 PIDIALVKE

-80 GNPEELDDVASEE
+80 GNPEELDEASGE
-93 GGESPTTGHRGREWF
+93 GESGSATGHRGREWF

-113 KKRLYCNPDDKMLC
+113 KKRLYCNPDDKLLC
-127 GVLSGISCYLG
+127 GVLSGIACYLG
-138 IDPVWVRLA
+138 IDPVWVRLI

-167 IVYVILALIIPE
+167 IIYVILALIIPE

-203 VSSADE
+203 VSSADGT
-209 SERPAPKR
+209 ERPVVKR
-217 SKSSTFFDGL
+217 SGF
-227 VQVLV
+227 VQVLI
-232 VLIKAFLIF
+232 VLIKAILIF
-241 MLASLALGG
+241 VLASMAFGFFAFLA
-250 FALLLLVL
+250 VIL
-258 FGASFFGVF
+258 FGASFFGMI
-267 FNSGL
+267 FNVHNPVL
-272 VRHTLGMGS
+272 QHAM
-281 LGMGDSDLMILEHI
+281 DSDELMMFDAI
-295 AGNGLT
+295 ANNGFT
-301 WVSGIAFF
+301 WVSGIALF
-309 VAALVLVI
+309 VAALVIVI
-317 LIVHAIMRVM
+317 LIVHVIMRVL

-339 YLVVF
+339 YLAIF
-344 FVSLIIGFSSLVGF
+344 FVSLIVGISSLVGF
-358 GMEMDYT
+358 GIEMEYKSD
-365 SKQIHQE
+365 QIDQE

-379 QRNQEEIDWLTD
+379 RRNQEEIDWLTD
-391 RGWEVIAHDHTNS
+391 RGWEVIAHDHTYN
-404 YMKRSEHYSG
+404 YMKSSEHYSG

-434 ERTVRITPGIYSLEA
+434 ERTVRITPGIYALEA

-475 VYANYGG
+475 VYANSGG

-510 KRGHGWSRVHINNI
+510 KRGHGWSRVRIDNI

>member
-26 RYLGDMKKYFS
+26 RYLGDMKRYFS

-66 PIDIELVKE
+66 PIDIALVKE

-80 GNPEELDDVASEE
+80 GNPEELDEASGE
-93 GGESPTTGHRGREWF
+93 GESGSATGHRGREWF

-113 KKRLYCNPDDKMLC
+113 KKRLYCNPDDKLLC
-127 GVLSGISCYLG
+127 GVLSGIACYLG
-138 IDPVWVRLA
+138 IDPVWVRLI

-167 IVYVILALIIPE
+167 IIYFVLALIIPE

-203 VSSADE
+203 VNRTDGT
-209 SERPAPKR
+209 ERPADKH
-217 SKSSTFFDGL
+217 SGF
-227 VQVLV
+227 VQVLI
-232 VLIKAFLIF
+232 VLIKAILIF
-241 MLASLALGG
+241 MLASIAFGG
-250 FALLLLVL
+250 FALLLMVL
-258 FGASFFGVF
+258 FGASFLGFVFNGGVA
-267 FNSGL
+267 
-272 VRHTLGMGS
+272 RHAFGMGNH
-281 LGMGDSDLMILEHI
+281 DLMMFDAI
-295 AGNGLT
+295 ANNGLT
-301 WVSGIAFF
+301 WVSGIALF

-317 LIVHAIMRVM
+317 LIVHAIMRVL

-339 YLVVF
+339 YLAIF
-344 FVSLIIGFSSLVGF
+344 FVSLIVGISSLVGF
-358 GMEMDYT
+358 GVEMDYT
-365 SKQIHQE
+365 SKQIRQE
-372 YREQREE
+372 YNEQREE
-379 QRNQEEIDWLTD
+379 RRNQEEIDWLTD
-391 RGWEVIAHDHTNS
+391 RGWEVIAHDHTYN
-404 YMKRSEHYSG
+404 YMKSSEHYSG

-449 AVRTNGEGPEIYAFN
+449 AVRTNGEGPEVYAFN

-475 VYANYGG
+475 VYANSGG

-494 DSTLT
+494 DSTLS
-499 GEVKRIAEANR
+499 GEVKRIADVNR
-510 KRGHGWSRVHINNI
+510 KRGYGWSRVHIDNI

-554 FKLSKVK
+554 FKLKKVK

>member
-26 RYLGDMKKYFS
+26 RYLGDMKRYFS

-66 PIDIELVKE
+66 PIDIALVKE

-80 GNPEELDDVASEE
+80 GNPEELDETSGE
-93 GGESPTTGHRGREWF
+93 GENGSATGHRGREWF

-113 KKRLYCNPDDKMLC
+113 KKRLYCNPDDKLLC
-127 GVLSGISCYLG
+127 GVLSGIACYLG
-138 IDPVWVRLA
+138 IDPVWVRLI

-167 IVYVILALIIPE
+167 IIYVILALIVPE

-203 VSSADE
+203 VSSADGT
-209 SERPAPKR
+209 ERPVVKR
-217 SKSSTFFDGL
+217 SGF
-227 VQVLV
+227 VQVLI
-232 VLIKAFLIF
+232 VLIKAILIF
-241 MLASLALGG
+241 VLASMAFGFFAFLA
-250 FALLLLVL
+250 VIL
-258 FGASFFGVF
+258 FGASFFGMI
-267 FNSGL
+267 FNVHNPVL
-272 VRHTLGMGS
+272 QHTM
-281 LGMGDSDLMILEHI
+281 DSDELMMFDAI
-295 AGNGLT
+295 ANNGFT
-301 WVSGIAFF
+301 WVSGIALF
-309 VAALVLVI
+309 VAALVIVI
-317 LIVHAIMRVM
+317 LIVHVIMRVL

-339 YLVVF
+339 YLAIF
-344 FVSLIIGFSSLVGF
+344 FVSLIVGISSLVGF
-358 GMEMDYT
+358 GIEMEYKSD
-365 SKQIHQE
+365 QIDQE

-379 QRNQEEIDWLTD
+379 RRNQEEIDWLTD
-391 RGWEVIAHDHTNS
+391 RGWEVIAHDHTYN
-404 YMKRSEHYSG
+404 YMKSSEHYSG

-434 ERTVRITPGIYSLEA
+434 ERTVRITPGIYALEA

-475 VYANYGG
+475 VYANSGG

-510 KRGHGWSRVHINNI
+510 KRGHGWSRVRIDNI

>member
-26 RYLGDMKKYFS
+26 RYLGDMKRYFS

-80 GNPEELDDVASEE
+80 GNPEELDETSGE
-93 GGESPTTGHRGREWF
+93 GENGSATGHRGREWF

-113 KKRLYCNPDDKMLC
+113 KKRLYCNPDDKLLC
-127 GVLSGISCYLG
+127 GVLSGIACYLG
-138 IDPVWVRLA
+138 IDPVWVRLI

-167 IVYVILALIIPE
+167 IIYVILALIIPE

-203 VSSADE
+203 VSSADGT
-209 SERPAPKR
+209 ERPVVKR
-217 SKSSTFFDGL
+217 SGF
-227 VQVLV
+227 VQVLI
-232 VLIKAFLIF
+232 VLIKAILIF
-241 MLASLALGG
+241 VLASMAFGFFAFLALI
-250 FALLLLVL
+250 L
-258 FGASFFGVF
+258 FGASFFGMI
-267 FNSGL
+267 FNVHNPVL
-272 VRHTLGMGS
+272 QHTM
-281 LGMGDSDLMILEHI
+281 DSDELMMFDAI
-295 AGNGLT
+295 ANNGFT
-301 WVSGIAFF
+301 WVSGIALF
-309 VAALVLVI
+309 VAALVIVI
-317 LIVHAIMRVM
+317 LIVHVIMRVL

-339 YLVVF
+339 YLAIF
-344 FVSLIIGFSSLVGF
+344 FVSLIVGISSLVGF
-358 GMEMDYT
+358 GIEMEYKSD
-365 SKQIHQE
+365 QIDQE

-379 QRNQEEIDWLTD
+379 RRNQEEIDWLTD
-391 RGWEVIAHDHTNS
+391 RGWEVIAHDHTYN
-404 YMKRSEHYSG
+404 YMKSSEHYSG

-434 ERTVRITPGIYSLEA
+434 ERTVRITPGIYALEA

-475 VYANYGG
+475 VYANSGG

-510 KRGHGWSRVHINNI
+510 KRGHGWSRVRIDNI

>member
-26 RYLGDMKKYFS
+26 RYLGDMKRYFS

-66 PIDIELVKE
+66 PIDIALVKE

-80 GNPEELDDVASEE
+80 GNPEELDEAFGE
-93 GGESPTTGHRGREWF
+93 GESGSATGHRGREWF

-113 KKRLYCNPDDKMLC
+113 KKRLYCNPDDKLLC
-127 GVLSGISCYLG
+127 GVLSGIACYLG
-138 IDPVWVRLA
+138 IDPVWVRLI

-167 IVYVILALIIPE
+167 IIYFVLALIIPE

-203 VSSADE
+203 VNRTDGT
-209 SERPAPKR
+209 ERPADKH
-217 SKSSTFFDGL
+217 SGF
-227 VQVLV
+227 VQVLI
-232 VLIKAFLIF
+232 VLIKAILIF
-241 MLASLALGG
+241 MLASIAFGG
-250 FALLLLVL
+250 FALLLMVL
-258 FGASFFGVF
+258 FGASFLGFVFNGGVA
-267 FNSGL
+267 
-272 VRHTLGMGS
+272 RHAFGMGNH
-281 LGMGDSDLMILEHI
+281 DLMMVDAI
-295 AGNGLT
+295 ANNGLT
-301 WVSGIAFF
+301 WVSGIALF

-317 LIVHAIMRVM
+317 LIVHAIMRVL

-339 YLVVF
+339 YLAIF
-344 FVSLIIGFSSLVGF
+344 FVSLIVGISSLVGF
-358 GMEMDYT
+358 GVEMDYT
-365 SKQIHQE
+365 SKQMRQE
-372 YREQREE
+372 YNEQREE
-379 QRNQEEIDWLTD
+379 RRNQEEIDWLTD
-391 RGWEVIAHDHTNS
+391 RGWEVIAHDHTYN
-404 YMKRSEHYSG
+404 YMKSSEHYSG

-449 AVRTNGEGPEIYAFN
+449 AVRTNGEGPEVYAFN
-464 SKGERLSASFP
+464 SKGERLSAPFP
-475 VYANYGG
+475 VYANSGG

-554 FKLSKVK
+554 FKLKKVK